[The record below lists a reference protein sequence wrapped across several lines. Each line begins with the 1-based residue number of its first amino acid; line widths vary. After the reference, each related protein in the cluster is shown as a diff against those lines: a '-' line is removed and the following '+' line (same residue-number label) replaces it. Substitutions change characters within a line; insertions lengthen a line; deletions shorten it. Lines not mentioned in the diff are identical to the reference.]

1 MKTMPF
7 GALKHLLFEPQPLD
21 HSVEMKTMPFGALK
35 LGTRVMVDDSGS
47 NGSFWVEM
55 KTMPFGAL
63 KLFARI
69 SKDSLKRLH
78 LEKSELTVE
87 MKTMPFGRVGFNIT

>member
-1 MKTMPF
+1 MSNP
-7 GALKHLLFEPQPLD
+7 
-21 HSVEMKTMPFGALK
+21 
-35 LGTRVMVDDSGS
+35 GTL
-47 NGSFWVEM
+47 NAQVEM